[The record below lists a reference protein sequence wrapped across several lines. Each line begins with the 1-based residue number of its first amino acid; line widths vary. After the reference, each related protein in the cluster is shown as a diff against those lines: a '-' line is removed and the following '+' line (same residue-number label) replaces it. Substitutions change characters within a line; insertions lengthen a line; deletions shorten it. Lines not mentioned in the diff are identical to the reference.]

1 MDLPVTTKSEMK
13 QAEAATP
20 TADRPSGSMVL
31 LTHLSRVVYR
41 RSTEKLLGM
50 RLKPYVALRHL
61 RESPSCSQQAL
72 GESLMV
78 DANNLVLLLNE
89 LEAAGHVTRRR
100 DQSDRRRHIVELT
113 DAGRDALERAEEGM
127 NSVEDEVLRGLT
139 AEERET
145 LSTLLQRAVDGA
157 GPDSP
162 LPC

>member
-100 DQSDRRRHIVELT
+100 VQSDRRRHIVELT
-113 DAGRDALERAEEGM
+113 PAGKKALLHAERAMEDLEEEVIGAL
-127 NSVEDEVLRGLT
+127 SPDERAQLRDLLDRALT
-139 AEERET
+139 GAPAE
-145 LSTLLQRAVDGA
+145 QPA
-157 GPDSP
+157 
-162 LPC
+162 